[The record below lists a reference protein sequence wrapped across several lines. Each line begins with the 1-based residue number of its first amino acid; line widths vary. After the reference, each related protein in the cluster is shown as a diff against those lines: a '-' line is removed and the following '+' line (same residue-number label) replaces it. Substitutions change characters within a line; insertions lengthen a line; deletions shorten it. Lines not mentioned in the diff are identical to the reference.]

1 MSSTRKEIWTGV
13 AVVASLLA
21 LLFAIVVLAHDG
33 AFHRRGMMNG
43 RRGYWPVMMNDYRG
57 YYGPGMMNGNRGAYG
72 PGMMGGGFGLPE
84 TSPVQSASAADLKA
98 VRERVNAWLRER
110 GFDGFKVVNVM
121 AFTRNDYVAV
131 TDPSG
136 RGAFELLSGPR
147 DQWLMP
153 EPGPNMMWNT
163 RYGMMSAGG
172 STRGYGPGMMR
183 GFGAYSSPSRKR
195 GAISPARADAIAQS
209 WLNENLSGR
218 KTLDST
224 SFPGYYTI
232 DVGTADQP
240 SGMLSVN
247 ASTGAVW
254 YHSWHGRFLA
264 ESP

>member
-1 MSSTRKEIWTGV
+1 MMTQRKTAWIILVAALAALGASVGWAVSAATSSTGR
-13 AVVASLLA
+13 AV
-21 LLFAIVVLAHDG
+21 G
-33 AFHRRGMMNG
+33 PGYG
-43 RRGYWPVMMNDYRG
+43 RGYSMMGLGRHATPWYVAGSSKPVQTIAAARSQAQTFAARLDLRTGEVMRFANNFYVLLKDKQGKPATEVLVDPRSG
-57 YYGPGMMNGNRGAYG
+57 LVTLEYGPA
-72 PGMMGGGFGLPE
+72 
-84 TSPVQSASAADLKA
+84 
-98 VRERVNAWLRER
+98 
-110 GFDGFKVVNVM
+110 
-121 AFTRNDYVAV
+121 
-131 TDPSG
+131 
-136 RGAFELLSGPR
+136 
-147 DQWLMP
+147 
-153 EPGPNMMWNT
+153 MMWNT

-209 WLNENLSGR
+209 WLDENLSGR

-224 SFPGYYTI
+224 GFPGYYTI
-232 DVGTADQP
+232 DVGAADQS